1 MKNNLTTL
9 LLLLGVL
16 LLGAFIWFFER
27 HTENSGAQERRERT
41 VFAVYPETI
50 DFIRL
55 ERDDVR
61 MECARQ
67 SGVWRLVYPTDAP
80 VDQGVVEK
88 MIAGMA
94 RVERGERITAR
105 TLRDRGLTTADYGF
119 DPPRARIT
127 FKNNHG
133 TFTWLIGRDA
143 PLGNMLY
150 VMSEDGNDIIAAPR
164 ALLNLVP
171 QDPAWIRDRTLFHGE
186 IATVRGLDLRRPAG
200 FLQLRRT
207 EQNGWMMQQPRAGRA
222 GSPAIHALL
231 EKVFAAR
238 IGSFVTDTP
247 SDLTVYGL
255 EEPAYELTLFAQDE
269 STQTL
274 RIGKA
279 PPDQPD
285 VRFAK
290 WVEKDS
296 VFTVPAAWLAEMDLD
311 AATLRDVH
319 LLGIQPEA
327 VTALNITQGE
337 RRVELVRSNGTWSVT
352 RPARW
357 AAEPARV
364 NELLQSLIPAAVA
377 AFVDDPDTNRTALIA
392 AAPWVFEL
400 NAGDA
405 LHTLR
410 ISAEE
415 NGQRLAQPNQEPSFC
430 VVSGEIVRD
439 EFADPLFYRNRT
451 VLEIDPGQIDKI
463 TVRIGETEQSAQKN
477 REGSFLSTDPVR
489 RTDSEALTGL
499 FRTLSRLNAE
509 RYAAFNPASLE
520 PYGLA
525 EPAAE
530 VSVVLTGTNTI
541 GRILLIG
548 NETADGRFAMLQGQN
563 IVFVLSGQSAQ
574 TLTRELTQPAAGNH
588 D

>member
-1 MKNNLTTL
+1 MKKNFTTL

-16 LLGAFIWFFER
+16 LLGTFIWFFER
-27 HTENSGAQERRERT
+27 HAETSSAQQQRQRT

-55 ERDDVR
+55 ERDSVR
-61 MECARQ
+61 IECAKQ
-67 SGVWRLVYPTDAP
+67 SGGWRLVYPADAP

-94 RVERGERITAR
+94 RVERGERITAG
-105 TLRDRGLTTADYGF
+105 TLRDLGLTAADYGF
-119 DPPRARIT
+119 DSPRARIT

-143 PLGNMLY
+143 PLGDMLY

-186 IATVRGLDLRRPAG
+186 IAIVRGLDLRRPAG
-200 FLQLRRT
+200 FLQLRRV

-231 EKVFAAR
+231 EKIFAGR
-238 IGSFVTDTP
+238 INSFVTDTP

-274 RIGKA
+274 RVGKA
-279 PPDQPD
+279 PPDQPEM
-285 VRFAK
+285 RFAK
-290 WVEKDS
+290 RVESNS

-319 LLGIQPEA
+319 LLGLQPES
-327 VTALNITQGE
+327 VTALKITQGE
-337 RRVELVRSNGTWSVT
+337 QHVELVRSNGTWNVT

-357 AAEPARV
+357 AADPARV
-364 NELLQSLIPAAVA
+364 NELLQSLLPAAVT
-377 AFVDDPDTNRTALIA
+377 AFVDDPDTNQTALIS
-392 AAPWVFEL
+392 AAPWVIEL
-400 NAGDA
+400 NMGDV

-415 NGQRLAQPNQEPSFC
+415 NGQRLAQQNQEPSFC

-439 EFADPLFYRNRT
+439 KFADPLFYRSRT
-451 VLEIDPGQIDKI
+451 VLELDPGQIDKI
-463 TVRIGETEQSAQKN
+463 TVRIGKTEQSVQKN
-477 REGSFLSTDPVR
+477 REGSFLSTDPFR
-489 RTDSEALTGL
+489 RTDSEVLTGL
-499 FRTLSRLNAE
+499 FQVLSRLTAE

-520 PYGLA
+520 PYGLT

-530 VSVVLTGTNTI
+530 ISVGLAGTNAI